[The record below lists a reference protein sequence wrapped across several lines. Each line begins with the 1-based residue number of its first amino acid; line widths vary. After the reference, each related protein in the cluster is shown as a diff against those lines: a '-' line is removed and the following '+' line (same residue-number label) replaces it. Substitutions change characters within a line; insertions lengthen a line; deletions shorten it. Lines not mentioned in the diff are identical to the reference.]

1 VCKGLSKGGDEH
13 PFPAS
18 FRFDGPLFSGQF
30 KDDESGK
37 YGKYRVMGHYLVL
50 AFIPVLCFEH
60 NGKFILAFIPV
71 W

>member
-50 AFIPVLCFEH
+50 AFIPV
-60 NGKFILAFIPV
+60 